1 MEDSFTTIY
10 LLPIGLAVIMLILGL
25 SLTAADFRRVLTAPR
40 GVGVGL
46 VNLMLVAPLLAFALA
61 EAFSLP
67 AELAV
72 GLVLLG
78 ASPGGIMANTLTHLS
93 GGETA
98 LSVTMTAVSSAASAL
113 TVPLYLAL
121 ATAHFDAV
129 DLGGVDM
136 GSVVPKV
143 LGITVVPLAVGMAIR
158 HRNPDPVAAAD
169 RTLRR
174 VVFAVFAVIV
184 AAAIISEHDTVIDN
198 IVVVGAACLVL
209 NLLAMGISFGA
220 SQLARLSSR
229 QATAIS
235 LELGIHNSAL
245 AITVG
250 AAIDPELIVPAAV
263 YSTFMVLTG
272 SAFARIMLIRN
283 RALEPAE
290 SLAG

>member
-25 SLTAADFRRVLTAPR
+25 SLTAADFRRVFTAPR

-158 HRNPDPVAAAD
+158 HRNPDPIAAAD

-184 AAAIISEHDTVIDN
+184 AGAIISEHDTVIDN
-198 IVVVGAACLVL
+198 IAVVGAACLVL

-250 AAIDPELIVPAAV
+250 AAIDPELVVPAAV

-283 RALEPAE
+283 RALEPAD

>member
-1 MEDSFTTIY
+1 LEDSFTTIY

-25 SLTAADFRRVLTAPR
+25 SLIAADFRRVFTAPR

-136 GSVVPKV
+136 GGVVPKV
-143 LGITVVPLAVGMAIR
+143 LGITVVPLSIGMAIR
-158 HRNPDPVAAAD
+158 HRNPDPVAAAEQ
-169 RTLRR
+169 TLRR
-174 VVFAVFAVIV
+174 VVLAVFAVIV
-184 AAAIISEHDTVIDN
+184 AGAIISEHDTVIDN
-198 IVVVGAACLVL
+198 IAAVGAACLAL

-220 SQLARLSSR
+220 SQLARLDSR

-272 SAFARIMLIRN
+272 SAFARIMLLRN
-283 RALEPAE
+283 RALDPAE